1 MNVLNIETC
10 SLTSKSNKFVSEPP
24 YKYIFQIDTYTAVL
38 FFIRHK
44 ESIVKTPKLC
54 LMSL

>member
-24 YKYIFQIDTYTAVL
+24 YKYIFQTDTYTAVL
-38 FFIRHK
+38 FFIRYK